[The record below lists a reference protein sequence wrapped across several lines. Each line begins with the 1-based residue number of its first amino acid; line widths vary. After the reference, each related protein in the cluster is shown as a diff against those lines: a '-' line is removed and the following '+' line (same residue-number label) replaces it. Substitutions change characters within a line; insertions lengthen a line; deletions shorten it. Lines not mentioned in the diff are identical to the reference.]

1 MMNDKAGFYISKLQL
16 NPHPEGGYY
25 KEVYRSDEIIEAVH
39 LPVRYKSSRA
49 FSTSIFFLLK
59 NDQVS
64 MFHKL
69 KSDEIWHFYDGC
81 GVKIYVIE
89 KNGIKREVLLGNK
102 LEQGELPQVIINK
115 NSWFGAELLNKSSFC
130 LIGCTVSPGFE
141 FKDFELGEREKLLK
155 LFPQHENIIKKLT
168 KFDT

>member
-1 MMNDKAGFYISKLQL
+1 MNDKADFYISKLQL

-141 FKDFELGEREKLLK
+141 FKDFKLGEREKLLK